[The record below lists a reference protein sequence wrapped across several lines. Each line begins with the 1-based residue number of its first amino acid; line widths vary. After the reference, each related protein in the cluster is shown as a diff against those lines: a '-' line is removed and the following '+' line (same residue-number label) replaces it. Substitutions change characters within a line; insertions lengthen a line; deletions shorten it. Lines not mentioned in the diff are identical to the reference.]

1 MAVSKLTWTYPE
13 TTIVS
18 GERYICARPGGPIR
32 YPDLL
37 VAFDADPE
45 LYETNNGYVVSFQ
58 GKPPELAL
66 EVASRH
72 TWRTDIEVKPD
83 FYASLGVQ
91 EYWRFDETG
100 EFHGARLAGDRLVD
114 GQYHPIV
121 VDELADGELRGYSET
136 LGLYFCWRQ
145 ERLDWYDPSDRGVH
159 PKPGVRAPVTPAGG
173 RKSTPT
179 GSRTASAWLTE
190 KIAKLEDHLHCD

>member
-1 MAVSKLTWTYPE
+1 MAVSKLTWHIPKPPSYPANV
-13 TTIVS
+13 TS
-18 GERYICARPGGPIR
+18 APGPEVDIR

-45 LYETNNGYVVSFQ
+45 LYEANNGYVVSFQ

-91 EYWRFDETG
+91 EYWR
-100 EFHGARLAGDRLVD
+100 
-114 GQYHPIV
+114 Y
-121 VDELADGELRGYSET
+121 
-136 LGLYFCWRQ
+136 
-145 ERLDWYDPSDRGVH
+145 
-159 PKPGVRAPVTPAGG
+159 
-173 RKSTPT
+173 
-179 GSRTASAWLTE
+179 
-190 KIAKLEDHLHCD
+190 